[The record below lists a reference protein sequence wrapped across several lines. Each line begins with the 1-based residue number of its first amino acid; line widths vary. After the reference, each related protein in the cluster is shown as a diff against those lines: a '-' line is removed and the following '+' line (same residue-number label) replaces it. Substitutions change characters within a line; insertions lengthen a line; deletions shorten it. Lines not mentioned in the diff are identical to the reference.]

1 MCSEGSHA
9 RIRARG
15 QAPGLRAPRHNRT
28 LDARTD
34 YHPERAHLTVVGPIR
49 RALRGSKRISP
60 ELAAEVGTD
69 PAWMYPWSLS
79 RGVVTP
85 VLDPELPSIHA
96 TRAELI
102 EGRVREALA
111 DAGPQASALDLACNE
126 GWFSHRLLDWGAARV
141 VGVDIRGENIRRA
154 ELIRQH
160 FGVARDRLELIE
172 GDAYELQPER
182 YGAFDVVL
190 LLGLVYHVENPMGL
204 IRLAYALTRSLCVIE
219 SQLTRQ
225 TDPIVHGWGT
235 SEQWVSADGSFAAR
249 IESDSEGNPLASAT
263 GVLSLIPNRV
273 ALEQMA
279 RLAGFT
285 KLEFGQPDP
294 RHNPQYVAGDRAVLL
309 AWRTPS

>member
-1 MCSEGSHA
+1 MTG
-9 RIRARG
+9 G
-15 QAPGLRAPRHNRT
+15 
-28 LDARTD
+28 
-34 YHPERAHLTVVGPIR
+34 GPIR
-49 RALRGSKRISP
+49 RALQGSKPISP

-79 RGVVTP
+79 RRVVTP
-85 VLDPELPSIHA
+85 VLDSELPSIHA

-102 EGRVREALA
+102 EGPVREALA
-111 DAGPQASALDLACNE
+111 DAGRGATALDLACNE

-154 ELIRQH
+154 ELVRQH
-160 FGVARDRLELIE
+160 FGIPRERLELVE

-190 LLGLVYHVENPMGL
+190 LLGLLYHVENPMGL
-204 IRLAYALTRSLCVIE
+204 IRRAYALTRSLCVIE

-225 TDPIVHGWGT
+225 TDPIVHGWGV
-235 SEQWVSADGSFAAR
+235 SEQWVTADGSFAAR

-285 KLEFGQPDP
+285 NVKFAQADA

-309 AWRTPS
+309 AWRTPDGRAADDGSTTHSAS